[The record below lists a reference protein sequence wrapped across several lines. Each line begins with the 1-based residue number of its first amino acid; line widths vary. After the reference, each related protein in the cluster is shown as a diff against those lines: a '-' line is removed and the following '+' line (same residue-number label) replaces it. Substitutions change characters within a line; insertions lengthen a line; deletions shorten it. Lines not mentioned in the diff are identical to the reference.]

1 LHRNQAAR
9 NLFFTTFG
17 AMSAQG
23 KPASFHPRVLGVAMR
38 IVVIILVALASL
50 KVWTQDRTYRTVMG
64 DALVEAYRARAI
76 EVCRK
81 QTAKKA
87 PVASAAEIAGLWS
100 ANSGAEITI
109 GDPDVSVAIW
119 DTQNPLWPQRFRNPH
134 LILTGAGESAAH
146 CAYDLHAGMATLSP

>member
-1 LHRNQAAR
+1 
-9 NLFFTTFG
+9 
-17 AMSAQG
+17 MSAQG
-23 KPASFHPRVLGVAMR
+23 RACELRLRVLGVAMR

-50 KVWTQDRTYRTVMG
+50 KVWTQDRTYRSVMG
-64 DALVEAYRARAI
+64 EALVEAYRARAI

-100 ANSGAEITI
+100 ASSTAEIAI
-109 GDPDVSVAIW
+109 GDPDVDVAIW

-134 LILTGAGESAAH
+134 LVLTGAGEPAAH

>member
-1 LHRNQAAR
+1 LHRNQAAG
-9 NLFFTTFG
+9 NLFFITFG

-23 KPASFHPRVLGVAMR
+23 RACELRLRVLGVAMR

-50 KVWTQDRTYRTVMG
+50 KVWTQDRTYRSVMG
-64 DALVEAYRARAI
+64 EALVEAYRARAI

-100 ANSGAEITI
+100 ASSTAEIAI
-109 GDPDVSVAIW
+109 GDPDVDVAIW

-134 LILTGAGESAAH
+134 LVLTGAGEPAAH